1 MKLIVLFISV
11 FLSLS
16 LVAFTTAYGQDVDV
30 DIDKAETPPLA
41 ILELEL
47 KSSLDTKYYPECG
60 EDCMPWS
67 TWFLY
72 KAKVKRVLYGKY
84 QKPTIEFVRLQH
96 TGLVNVKNMTAFVEI
111 DEFTNTNAIEN
122 LGTLYFATDFEFPR
136 EIVCLRTSMIEAL
149 DDTGVFDDVEDP
161 WIGNAYD
168 IHDDENESCFY
179 TSDLREK
186 R

>member
-1 MKLIVLFISV
+1 MKRIVLLVSV
-11 FLSLS
+11 FLSLG
-16 LVAFTTAYGQDVDV
+16 LAAFTTAYGQDVDA
-30 DIDKAETPPLA
+30 DIDEAEASPLA

-47 KSSLDTKYYPECG
+47 KSSLNTNYYPDCG

-72 KAKVKRVLYGKY
+72 KANVKRVLYGNY
-84 QKPTIEFVRLQH
+84 QEPTIEFVRLQH
-96 TGLVNVKNMTAFVEI
+96 AGLVNVKNSTVFVEI
-111 DEFTNTNAIEN
+111 DEFTNANAIEN

-149 DDTGVFDDVEDP
+149 DDTDFFDDVEHP
-161 WIGNAYD
+161 WIKNAYD